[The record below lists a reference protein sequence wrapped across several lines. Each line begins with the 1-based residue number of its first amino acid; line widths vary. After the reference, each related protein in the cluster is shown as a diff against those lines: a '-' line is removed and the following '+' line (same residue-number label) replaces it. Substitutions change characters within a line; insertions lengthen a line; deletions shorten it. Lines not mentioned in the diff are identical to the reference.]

1 VKSKKCIIKGCQKHP
16 IYNVEGES
24 KALYCNGHK
33 KDGMVDVISK
43 KCIVQGCQKH
53 PIYNVEGESKALYC
67 NGHKKDGMVDVKSKK
82 CIIKGCQKHPC
93 YNVEGESQA
102 LYCGGHKKDGMVN
115 VKSNRCK
122 NEWCHLLVKA
132 NSRNEGYCLNCC
144 IHKFPDKKVFRNY
157 KTKECAVA
165 EYIKTE
171 FSDVDWII
179 DKVVNGG
186 CSKRRPDLLLDM
198 GYQVIIVEVDE
209 HQHKPYDTTCDI
221 ARINDLFTDVG
232 DRPIILIRFN
242 PDKYVKKDGT
252 TVPSCWGIHKNGI
265 CALKNDKRTEWQ
277 HRLECL
283 KNQIYYWVNKP
294 ENEHAKPIETVLMFY
309 DE

>member
-1 VKSKKCIIKGCQKHP
+1 MCIIEGCQKQP
-16 IYNVEGES
+16 CYNVEGES
-24 KALYCNGHK
+24 KALYC
-33 KDGMVDVISK
+33 S
-43 KCIVQGCQKH
+43 
-53 PIYNVEGESKALYC
+53 
-67 NGHKKDGMVDVKSKK
+67 
-82 CIIKGCQKHPC
+82 
-93 YNVEGESQA
+93 
-102 LYCGGHKKDGMVN
+102 GHKKDGMVN
-115 VKSNRCK
+115 VISKTCK

-144 IHKFPDKKVFRNY
+144 IHEFPDKKVFRNY

-283 KNQIYYWVNKP
+283 KEKIDYWVNKP
-294 ENEHAKPIETVLMFY
+294 ENEDVKPIETVLMFY